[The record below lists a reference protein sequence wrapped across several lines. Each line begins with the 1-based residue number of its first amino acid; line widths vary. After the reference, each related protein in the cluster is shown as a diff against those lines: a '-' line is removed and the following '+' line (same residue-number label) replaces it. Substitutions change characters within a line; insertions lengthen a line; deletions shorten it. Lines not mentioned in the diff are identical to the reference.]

1 MTTLIAFLV
10 AIAILIV
17 VHELGHY
24 AVARLVGVKVLRF
37 SVGFGPVIA
46 RRVDRHGTEWAV
58 SALPLGGY
66 VKMVDEREGDV
77 AAAEL
82 PYAFNRQSVGRRAAI
97 VAAGPLANFMLAI
110 VLYWA
115 LFVHG
120 LPAMKPILAEP
131 PVGTPAALAGFTSG
145 ERVTAVNGE
154 AVEDWQGMHWRILRH
169 GVGADRLR
177 LDSVD
182 AAGHLHFRELDL
194 TGIGLADAER
204 DPLAAIGLLRLSPEF
219 DPVIG
224 EVAPGGAA
232 ARAGLRPGDRILAI
246 NATPVRT
253 WKDAVERIRN
263 QPGRP
268 LEFVLEN
275 NGTERIARVIP
286 ERVRVGDAEI
296 GRIGAAPRIDESLF
310 EPFRT
315 QIRFGGIEAIERAV
329 AKTWELSIFSLDM
342 LGRMLLGEVS
352 LKNLSG
358 PVTIADYAGRSAQAG
373 WIAFVGFLALI
384 SVSLGV
390 LNLLP
395 IPLLDGGHLL
405 YYLAEALTGRPV
417 PESAQILGQKIGAV
431 LLAGL
436 MFLALYNDLQRL
448 LGG

>member
-24 AVARLVGVKVLRF
+24 GVARLAGVKVLRF

-46 RRVDRHGTEWAV
+46 RRVDRHGTEWV
-58 SALPLGGY
+58 ISALPLGGY

-77 AAAEL
+77 AAADL
-82 PYAFNRQSVGRRAAI
+82 PHAFNRQSVGRRAAI

-120 LPAMKPILAEP
+120 LPGVKPILAEP
-131 PVGTPAALAGFTSG
+131 PAGTPAALAGFTPG

-182 AAGHLHFRELDL
+182 AVGHLHFRELDL
-194 TGIGLADAER
+194 SGVRLVDAER
-204 DPLAAIGLLRLSPEF
+204 DPLAAMGLLRLGPEF

-224 EVAPGGAA
+224 EVVAGGAA
-232 ARAGLRPGDRILAI
+232 ARAGLRAGDRFLALDDHP
-246 NATPVRT
+246 TRT
-253 WKDAVERIRN
+253 WREAVEHIRA
-263 QPGRP
+263 RP
-268 LEFVLEN
+268 DVAIDIRFERDGEERTARVVPDRVRA
-275 NGTERIARVIP
+275 GTE
-286 ERVRVGDAEI
+286 EI
-296 GRIGAAPRIDESLF
+296 GRIGAAPRIDEARF
-310 EPFRT
+310 APFRT
-315 QIRFGGIEAIERAV
+315 EIRLGGLEAIQRAV

-342 LGRMLLGEVS
+342 LGRMLFGEVS

-358 PVTIADYAGRSAQAG
+358 PVPIADYAGRSAQAG

-405 YYLAEALTGRPV
+405 YYLAEVLTGRPV
-417 PESAQILGQKIGAV
+417 SESVQIIGQKIGAA